1 MSCVQTAITGDL
13 NIETWNMHLNVSMLV
28 VLFTGEG
35 ICEAIDP
42 AENLLQLVLD
52 PQNGMK
58 CVSMKKNQF
67 DTVVALRGMG
77 LWWFGCLRCSQR

>member
-1 MSCVQTAITGDL
+1 MSCVQTGITGDL
-13 NIETWNMHLNVSMLV
+13 NIETWNVHLDISTLV

-52 PQNGMK
+52 P
-58 CVSMKKNQF
+58 
-67 DTVVALRGMG
+67 
-77 LWWFGCLRCSQR
+77 